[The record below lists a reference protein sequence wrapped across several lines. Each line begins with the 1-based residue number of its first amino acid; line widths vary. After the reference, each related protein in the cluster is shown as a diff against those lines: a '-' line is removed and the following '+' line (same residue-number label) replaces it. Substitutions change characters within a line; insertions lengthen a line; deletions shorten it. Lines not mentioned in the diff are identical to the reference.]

1 MKNNYFNNFVALLWL
16 IEPQLC
22 ATDTSVLL
30 RQFTSKCQCKCWTT
44 DTTHSTWP
52 GLYLSKFPGGGGGLG
67 VFFLV
72 FEGATAGYEH
82 LVEGRSQCWSLNP
95 RGSTGAEGG
104 GGLKSTPL
112 NLFINISRGGDFLA
126 RGRIPPPTLPANTAL
141 RLTGA
146 NSR

>member
-104 GGLKSTPL
+104 RGVKIDPPKPVHKYQQGGW
-112 NLFINISRGGDFLA
+112 LFGKGSN
-126 RGRIPPPTLPANTAL
+126 PPPNTPSKYSPAL
-141 RLTGA
+141 DRCK
-146 NSR
+146 